1 LGPILVKG
9 WFLVLVTVFGF
20 WLVPGSNFDIDF
32 FPQNLKLMV
41 EILNNQNWPKPGTS
55 QQWFSHLV

>member
-1 LGPILVKG
+1 MPILVEG
-9 WFLVLVTVFGF
+9 WFLVFG
-20 WLVPGSNFDIDF
+20 WLQVPILILIF

>member
-1 LGPILVKG
+1 VKAGSWFWFQFLVFRWFQVPILI
-9 WFLVLVTVFGF
+9 L
-20 WLVPGSNFDIDF
+20 IF

-41 EILNNQNWPKPGTS
+41 EILNNQNWQKPGTS